1 MQTLPVLDLM
11 LVVFWVFFCI
21 LGYCAHRS
29 ELCYSVLN
37 GKIATADCTRVSGT
51 AMSDRNNNALI
62 DLEIPWTCFIYNI
75 CNLF

>member
-1 MQTLPVLDLM
+1 M
-11 LVVFWVFFCI
+11 VFFFFFHSGI
-21 LGYCAHRS
+21 LIKDCAHRS
-29 ELCYSVLN
+29 ELCYPVLN

-51 AMSDRNNNALI
+51 AVSDGNSNALI